1 MVSVNIEKLNRDNF
15 RALTTSLSMPGKISK
30 IEPFLNSSF
39 LAVAS
44 VLLYN
49 EVSYFYEGSEDFGL
63 IEVMTNTK
71 KQSIKEA
78 DYIFSDKLDAKLL
91 KEAKRG
97 DFLNPDYSAVLIFKC
112 DNFYN
117 SKVRITGP
125 GINISKNLFLP
136 SDRDFIN
143 LLSEKNSNL
152 PLGVE
157 IFFINRNNEVLG
169 LWMFFIMSLKSSL
182 WVFLP
187 LLIMIFMKRIIV
199 WVWIRH

>member
-169 LWMFFIMSLKSSL
+169 LSRTTKVEVL
-182 WVFLP
+182 
-187 LLIMIFMKRIIV
+187 
-199 WVWIRH
+199 